1 MVALVFVMDSYWT
14 WCELQHDFLP
24 TRELAG
30 FGERR
35 EVQSMTGAVAQN
47 LRFPGQYFQ
56 LETGLAYNWHRTY
69 DPVTGRYTQPDP
81 LRFVD
86 GPSVYAY
93 VGNSPLMNSDVTGL
107 VQFTNWS
114 NRSILVGGGPGHGD
128 GHDGDFVR
136 FLVPPGASI
145 DECHPG
151 VGPNGELVYDIDVVD
166 FNGDGQVVPPMS
178 MKEHWPLGEKFSG
191 GSLIIAYPFPFP
203 KGWDWIF
210 SFPNEYGCGCKPKTS
225 PAPRFDLF
233 GAK

>member
-35 EVQSMTGAVAQN
+35 EVQSITGAVAQN

-86 GPSVYAY
+86 GPAIYQYAMA
-93 VGNSPLMNSDVTGL
+93 SPFMRTDRTGL
-107 VQFTNWS
+107 EYCPPGLFS
-114 NRSILVGGGPGHGD
+114 LCHGSIADNFPHGGVIADGPGG
-128 GHDGDFVR
+128 V
-136 FLVPPGASI
+136 VTVYPPGAN
-145 DECHPG
+145 
-151 VGPNGELVYDIDVVD
+151 VAYDQDVD
-166 FNGDGQVVPPMS
+166 FVCIRGEWIKILTGRVTQSNGVTGGVMIPPNRKVRGDPES
-178 MKEHWPLGEKFSG
+178 ECWVRDNLRGNPK
-191 GSLIIAYPFPFP
+191 IATLC
-203 KGWDWIF
+203 
-210 SFPNEYGCGCKPKTS
+210 GCGIP
-225 PAPRFDLF
+225 
-233 GAK
+233 